1 MADGNLGSIWMSLG
15 IKDNVTDS
23 LKKVQKA
30 LSGTDEGAKA
40 AKKEIKD
47 LLAALKNA
55 DTPDKLVQSIER
67 INQALSKS
75 EVGAK
80 DLMNALSKTGSK
92 DWALFDEKLTLKNI
106 NQVRDAITRMMASL
120 SSSSSKSDEGLAQFF
135 KLGNAMNF
143 ILTIQS
149 ADKNLKSLRDTAKS
163 MTGNALLPDA
173 NSLVKNLE
181 DVRKRLIEAFNTGNI
196 KGSPV
201 LDEYRKV
208 TGEILA
214 LYDKINAQKG
224 EQSLFKNVDS
234 SATKATDALKQTEQQ
249 AKKTEETIEKAAV
262 STKKAATQAE
272 IALNEMLN
280 AFRGSESRFVGVGNA
295 GEKGRAY
302 VDILNQLNAA
312 IEKIR
317 KNENSGDKDAKEWTD
332 RANKALEYL
341 KLLHRIDLAQSKI
354 EDTKA
359 SNPNIDSSKI
369 KEALG
374 LITHFRE
381 QFTALESSQFLT
393 GVDRANVLKMY
404 SDVWK
409 MTLDKVQSIT
419 NKFEKK
425 NPLSDFDNNFT
436 KLDAKID
443 AFREKL
449 SKLRDLMSEGLSKGF
464 NTSMLTDRITGL
476 NGVITRMENAMGNQ
490 KQLSDGALMK
500 QLFSDMAVEMGKAS
514 TAMQAYGREKGKV
527 IAQERA
533 AAEEY
538 DRQKRQ
544 RYAAKKAQDDEL
556 KALSD
561 YAKRYMELQEAKRKA
576 EKKASD
582 ERKRQ
587 SAAEARRI
595 EADTERMSRLY
606 AKMSLV
612 IGRGERAGMRGL
624 ELGVNTSA
632 LKKALSEATELKR
645 RIEDANIS
653 LMGKGGRPSY
663 SSYAEEVNRLSSSLA
678 NATQAQRDLNSAQDK
693 ANRKAE
699 AQAIRDAAKAKREDI
714 AAEKQRQNELK
725 NTERRYDSLGNKVRQ
740 LRSEYSRGIS
750 IGADVSKAEGEIH
763 RLIFIMRK
771 LQNIKDNLF
780 YPIGWKGYLGQ
791 LGNIGSGHD
800 TTLASRI
807 LQDQKAINQEVQK
820 GIELEQK
827 RQQEIAQSAA
837 KARNDLAAAFAGANA
852 EAKKMQSIVGDIK
865 SLFLQGGIVFG
876 AQQFFNSIVQTG
888 GEIVQQ
894 HVALRSI
901 LGDVQKADEL
911 FAQTQQLALQSPFK
925 FGELNRDVKQ
935 LAAFGVEAND
945 LYDTTKR
952 LADIASGLGVDF
964 GRLGLAF
971 GQVKARSWLD
981 GKELR
986 QFAYAGLPLLQKITE
1001 LYNSEGKNGRNNYT
1015 QADVKKMISDRQV
1028 SFEDVQKVLWKMTDE
1043 GGQFYNMQFVLSETL
1058 LGRWNKLIDAWDIML
1073 GKFAEGKSVVGGT
1086 FSFLI
1091 NRTTDL
1097 ILALDKVSNAALAF
1111 GAMYALRKGATAIA
1125 SRVGIS
1131 SNLAALRAEQQVKLR
1146 TFAVEQ
1152 QQALIEGKIT
1162 MEKMRQN
1169 IADYQG
1175 MLNSKITTRN
1185 AVEQAAL
1192 DGRLS
1197 ALKMQKAF
1205 REGLI
1210 SKEMIE
1216 QLRLMGMISAKE
1228 SELITKEG
1236 TRARMSLAVN
1246 QAKGKFGGFFS
1257 GWNIATLGITI
1268 GAALYSAYSQ
1278 FKDSIKQDT
1287 DRINETAKT
1296 TVKTLS
1302 DTLSEVDN
1310 KGTGEALQQQVDK
1323 MTDVLKQSGLYT
1335 DSIKEQIDS
1344 TNDLGKEY
1352 DILKQKIIDARN
1364 ENNFTPS
1371 EGENFAKAKKATGAG
1386 FAGGASWFGQWTGI
1400 GQDDIDENINDVAG
1414 NLAQLQMKM
1423 EKFGDSTKSSME
1435 KVANSILGAR
1445 AAGMTFEEKIAEICS
1460 SRGVNGY
1467 WETFVKKVSNGNKD
1481 VEDDLRGLE
1490 GDLDDFSGNFGQIAT
1505 DDIPKYLEY
1514 MAKSRNMDMVEFS
1527 RWCKQHPDKFRT
1539 MLDQMLSEANKKV
1552 PGLVER
1558 LQSVAMAILN
1568 IGKAKPQEGN
1578 TGPKVWKNPNKVGTI
1593 ERKAFDKIQKA
1604 GMLKGGKDGFW
1615 QKEMAEYLHNL
1626 NGGNSNG
1633 WTSFGEAVR
1642 KRYKEVRDENDN
1654 AKNAGDIQPYVRE
1667 QRMLEAIAAQSG
1679 ISLDVGKNKVTGH
1692 FGKGKNKNGREEDTE
1707 LKRLQERLSSLKSA
1721 RQMYQKYKSI
1731 MSDEEAKKKTY
1742 NLFPEVTG
1750 LNLDDYQKAVH
1761 SLLEGFSIN
1770 TTERKKFQTSIYR
1783 EVAEWLFDE
1792 KDKKEYE
1799 RKAADFNESM
1809 NKLSERWDL
1818 YKSLLEKTGSKF
1830 FAESAWVDA
1839 FQMDDKTK
1847 SLMDE
1852 YYAHYH
1858 EVFNLQN
1865 SLGMTDGEAKAKL
1878 KLPNQYEEW
1887 KKITELL
1894 RGNYVKSL
1902 QDAADIIEKTED
1914 YEDKILKIRERYNEL
1929 ISKTNDPGI
1938 KARYE
1943 IQRDKEIGQVKL
1955 DKFKNSSDYLNFYG
1969 AIVSLGMDKAQAI
1982 GARIRQNINESL
1994 QNGAID
2000 AREYAK
2006 EIKQLDEQL
2015 SKLTSPKKTFL
2026 NGGLKGMAEQKISD
2040 ASEQMTLA
2048 ASKIAEGK
2056 KVRELGLKMGDENFI
2071 KRGDSMI
2078 ASGNA
2083 MMKAAEILFKD
2094 GTKAKE
2100 SLDKFANVVSIIDQN
2115 VQGMSEAFND
2125 IKETAS
2131 LLGVDIESDGWQD
2144 ASAFFETFSGMSSS
2158 LSKVV
2163 TSAESGNV
2171 GGILSGVTGIF
2182 TSPIKAFA
2190 KAHDAKLDR
2199 QIKLA
2204 ERQLNELKNLSSNI
2218 NSVIEKTLG
2227 GIYSYERSSDT
2238 TKKINDVKNDY
2249 RKWDAF
2255 SKTNFGKNFFGG
2267 HNLSHYSKDT
2277 YDAVM
2282 KTDTNPSAYAD
2293 QLALLHAQEDELRKQ
2308 RQAEED
2314 KKKTDKDKL
2323 ADYDQQIKE
2332 MELQIKT
2339 FAQDF
2344 LKDVYSIDMKS
2355 WASTLTDTIVSAW
2368 AKGEDAVD
2376 AYKKKV
2382 KDMVREVTKNIV
2394 SQKIMEKA
2402 LEKPLE
2408 WLTSVLDEKGKLD
2421 ETDMDD
2427 FADKLYQVGENVVPQ
2442 LTGIFDAL
2450 KEKGLDLRENGSSST
2465 TNSIKGITEET
2476 ADLLASYVNSI
2487 RLDLSVVREMQGK
2500 FLPEMSEIAKSQLTQ
2515 LNLIAQ
2521 NTLRN
2526 ADAAER
2532 IDKTVSE
2539 LNDNFNR
2546 VINGTKSLKMK

>member
-1 MADGNLGSIWMSLG
+1 MGD
-15 IKDNVTDS
+15 
-23 LKKVQKA
+23 
-30 LSGTDEGAKA
+30 LSF
-40 AKKEIKD
+40 
-47 LLAALKNA
+47 
-55 DTPDKLVQSIER
+55 S
-67 INQALSKS
+67 
-75 EVGAK
+75 
-80 DLMNALSKTGSK
+80 
-92 DWALFDEKLTLKNI
+92 LTLKSRIEEETKKIIRELNKVDSTGKQAQNALEAISEATKGIGDKGGRSFEKLNNFVKELRRNI
-106 NQVRDAITRMMASL
+106 GVF
-120 SSSSSKSDEGLAQFF
+120 SSEDFFSSKKLQQLESVQDGLYKIGHILGEVSKEGAGFNIF
-135 KLGNAMNF
+135 
-143 ILTIQS
+143 
-149 ADKNLKSLRDTAKS
+149 
-163 MTGNALLPDA
+163 P
-173 NSLVKNLE
+173 NS
-181 DVRKRLIEAFNTGNI
+181 
-196 KGSPV
+196 
-201 LDEYRKV
+201 
-208 TGEILA
+208 
-214 LYDKINAQKG
+214 
-224 EQSLFKNVDS
+224 
-234 SATKATDALKQTEQQ
+234 
-249 AKKTEETIEKAAV
+249 V
-262 STKKAATQAE
+262 STE
-272 IALNEMLN
+272 
-280 AFRGSESRFVGVGNA
+280 
-295 GEKGRAY
+295 
-302 VDILNQLNAA
+302 
-312 IEKIR
+312 
-317 KNENSGDKDAKEWTD
+317 
-332 RANKALEYL
+332 ANKAERELY
-341 KLLHRIDLAQSKI
+341 KLSSIIDEINKRHGEGIQLFG
-354 EDTKA
+354 
-359 SNPNIDSSKI
+359 IDSTNNI
-369 KEALG
+369 
-374 LITHFRE
+374 R
-381 QFTALESSQFLT
+381 
-393 GVDRANVLKMY
+393 
-404 SDVWK
+404 
-409 MTLDKVQSIT
+409 QS
-419 NKFEKK
+419 
-425 NPLSDFDNNFT
+425 LS
-436 KLDAKID
+436 
-443 AFREKL
+443 EL
-449 SKLRDLMSEGLSKGF
+449 SKYRTELEQIRNNRGIHP
-464 NTSMLTDRITGL
+464 ITGL
-476 NGVITRMENAMGNQ
+476 TATDIVKSSGYLNA
-490 KQLSDGALMK
+490 
-500 QLFSDMAVEMGKAS
+500 
-514 TAMQAYGREKGKV
+514 
-527 IAQERA
+527 I
-533 AAEEY
+533 
-538 DRQKRQ
+538 
-544 RYAAKKAQDDEL
+544 
-556 KALSD
+556 
-561 YAKRYMELQEAKRKA
+561 
-576 EKKASD
+576 
-582 ERKRQ
+582 
-587 SAAEARRI
+587 
-595 EADTERMSRLY
+595 
-606 AKMSLV
+606 
-612 IGRGERAGMRGL
+612 
-624 ELGVNTSA
+624 
-632 LKKALSEATELKR
+632 
-645 RIEDANIS
+645 
-653 LMGKGGRPSY
+653 
-663 SSYAEEVNRLSSSLA
+663 
-678 NATQAQRDLNSAQDK
+678 DK
-693 ANRKAE
+693 ANTYAKV
-699 AQAIRDAAKAKREDI
+699 IKDAAREAKE
-714 AAEKQRQNELK
+714 AERQRQNDLK

-750 IGADVSKAEGEIH
+750 VGADVSKAEAEIN
-763 RLIFIMRK
+763 RLLSLMRA
-771 LQNIKDNLF
+771 LINIKGRLNSEN
-780 YPIGWKGYLGQ
+780 WKDSLGM

-800 TTLASRI
+800 TTLASRV
-807 LQDQKAINQEVQK
+807 LQDQKAVNQEVQK

-837 KARNDLAAAFAGANA
+837 RARNDLASAFAGANA

-986 QFAYAGLPLLQKITE
+986 QFAYAGLPLLQRITE

-1015 QADVKKMISDRQV
+1015 QADVKKMISARQV

-1097 ILALDKVSNAALAF
+1097 VLALDKVSNAALAF

-1131 SNLAALRAEQQVKLR
+1131 SNLAALQAEQQVKLR

-1162 MEKMRQN
+1162 QEKMRQN

-1175 MLNSKITTRN
+1175 MLNSKINTRN

-1192 DGRLS
+1192 EGRLS

-1246 QAKGKFGGFFS
+1246 QAKGKLGGFFS

-1268 GAALYSAYSQ
+1268 GTALYSAYSQ

-1302 DTLSEVDN
+1302 DTLSEVGN
-1310 KGTGEALQQQVDK
+1310 KGTGETLQQQVDK

-1344 TNDLGKEY
+1344 TDDLGKEY

-1371 EGENFAKAKKATGAG
+1371 EGENFAKAKKASGAG

-1414 NLAQLQMKM
+1414 DLAQLQMKM

-1435 KVANSILGAR
+1435 KVANSMLGAR
-1445 AAGMTFEEKIAEICS
+1445 AAGMIFEEKLYTLYTTGGKGAATW
-1460 SRGVNGY
+1460 RH
-1467 WETFVKKVSNGNKD
+1467 FVDKVSNGNKD
-1481 VEDDLRGLE
+1481 MKGSLENLE
-1490 GDLDDFSGNFGQIAT
+1490 GDLRHFGANFGEIAT

-1552 PGLVER
+1552 PGLVAR

-1593 ERKAFDKIQKA
+1593 ERKVFGKLQKA
-1604 GMLKGGKDGFW
+1604 GKLKGGTYGFW

-1654 AKNAGDIQPYVRE
+1654 AKNAGDRQPYVRE
-1667 QRMLEAIAAQSG
+1667 QRMLKAIAAQSG

-1692 FGKGKNKNGREEDTE
+1692 FGKDKNKNGREEDTE

-1799 RKAADFNESM
+1799 KNAADFTELLNR
-1809 NKLSERWDL
+1809 LSSQWDL
-1818 YKSLLEKTGSKF
+1818 YKELLSKTGDKNFS
-1830 FAESAWVDA
+1830 SAA
-1839 FQMDDKTK
+1839 FNNPGYIDDKAK
-1847 SLMDE
+1847 ELIVE
-1852 YYAHYH
+1852 YNNKFGKDFQRENAM
-1858 EVFNLQN
+1858 
-1865 SLGMTDGEAKAKL
+1865 SMSDGVAKKTLKGPGEYEA
-1878 KLPNQYEEW
+1878 W
-1887 KKITELL
+1887 KKIVDLL
-1894 RGNYVKSL
+1894 RNNYIKIL

-1943 IQRDKEIGQVKL
+1943 IQRDKEIGHVKL

-1969 AIVSLGMDKAQAI
+1969 AIVSLGMDKAQTI
-1982 GARIRQNINESL
+1982 GARIRQNINEAL
-1994 QNGAID
+1994 QSGAID

-2015 SKLTSPKKTFL
+2015 SKLMNPRKTFL

-2040 ASEQMTLA
+2040 ANEQMTLA
-2048 ASKIAEGK
+2048 ASKIADGK
-2056 KVRELGLKMGDENFI
+2056 RIREEGLKNGNLGKI
-2071 KRGDSMI
+2071 AKGNYLI
-2078 ASGNA
+2078 ASGEA

-2131 LLGVDIESDGWQD
+2131 LLGADTESDGWQD

-2171 GGILSGVTGIF
+2171 GGILAGVTGIF

-2204 ERQLNELKNLSSNI
+2204 ERQLNELKNLFSNI
-2218 NSVIEKTLG
+2218 SSVIEKTLG
-2227 GIYSYERSSDT
+2227 GIYSYDRSSDT
-2238 TKKINDVKNDY
+2238 NKKLNDVKNDY
-2249 RKWDAF
+2249 KAWDAF
-2255 SKTNFGKNFFGG
+2255 SKTDFGKNFFGG
-2267 HNLSHYSKDT
+2267 RNFSHYSKET

-2282 KTDTNPSAYAD
+2282 KTETNPSAYAD

-2314 KKKTDKDKL
+2314 KKKTDKDKI

-2332 MELQIKT
+2332 MQLQIKT

-2355 WASTLTDTIVSAW
+2355 WGNQLTDTVVSAW
-2368 AKGEDAVD
+2368 TKGEDAVE
-2376 AYKKKV
+2376 AYKNKV
-2382 KDMVREVTKNIV
+2382 KEMVREVTKNIV

-2408 WLTSVLDEKGKLD
+2408 WLTGILDEKGKLD

-2450 KEKGLDLRENGSSST
+2450 KEKGLDLRENGSSSL

-2476 ADLLASYVNSI
+2476 GDLFASYLNAI
-2487 RLDLSVVREMQGK
+2487 RLDVSVIREMQGK
-2500 FLPEMSEIAKSQLTQ
+2500 FLPEMSEISKSQLTQ
-2515 LNLIAQ
+2515 LNLIAR

-2532 IDKTVSE
+2532 IEKIFIE
-2539 LNDNFNR
+2539 YNDNFNR

>member
-1 MADGNLGSIWMSLG
+1 MAGGNLGDLWFQLG
-15 IKDNVTDS
+15 VKDNTSKELQKIIDKLKTGDDAANALLRALQGFGTKKSGFKDQAEKAKEFADVLNEINRRIS
-23 LKKVQKA
+23 KLKKNDK
-30 LSGTDEGAKA
+30 TDE
-40 AKKEIKD
+40 
-47 LLAALKNA
+47 
-55 DTPDKLVQSIER
+55 
-67 INQALSKS
+67 
-75 EVGAK
+75 AK
-80 DLMNALSKTGSK
+80 DLQMAVKNALSYLDMLQRINIERSK
-92 DWALFDEKLTLKNI
+92 ISEL
-106 NQVRDAITRMMASL
+106 RSL
-120 SSSSSKSDEGLAQFF
+120 
-135 KLGNAMNF
+135 N
-143 ILTIQS
+143 
-149 ADKNLKSLRDTAKS
+149 
-163 MTGNALLPDA
+163 P
-173 NSLVKNLE
+173 
-181 DVRKRLIEAFNTGNI
+181 
-196 KGSPV
+196 
-201 LDEYRKV
+201 
-208 TGEILA
+208 
-214 LYDKINAQKG
+214 
-224 EQSLFKNVDS
+224 NVDTS
-234 SATKATDALKQTEQQ
+234 KLKE
-249 AKKTEETIEKAAV
+249 
-262 STKKAATQAE
+262 AE
-272 IALNEMLN
+272 LMLEN
-280 AFRGSESRFVGVGNA
+280 VN
-295 GEKGRAY
+295 
-302 VDILNQLNAA
+302 NQLY
-312 IEKIR
+312 R
-317 KNENSGDKDAKEWTD
+317 LQ
-332 RANKALEYL
+332 NKA
-341 KLLHRIDLAQSKI
+341 QV
-354 EDTKA
+354 
-359 SNPNIDSSKI
+359 
-369 KEALG
+369 G
-374 LITHFRE
+374 GGG
-381 QFTALESSQFLT
+381 
-393 GVDRANVLKMY
+393 GVDYANVLQDYAKVLQMTFR
-404 SDVWK
+404 DVK
-409 MTLDKVQSIT
+409 QIT
-419 NKFEKK
+419 DQFKK
-425 NPLSDFDNNFT
+425 ENPLSAFSGGA
-436 KLDAKID
+436 AKVEADI
-443 AFREKL
+443 ARVTEKL
-449 SKLRDLMSEGLSKGF
+449 ARMRDLMAEGSLKGYSTNMLGGSITELDKILSRLQAASGNK
-464 NTSMLTDRITGL
+464 SILTDAAQMKNL
-476 NGVITRMENAMGNQ
+476 
-490 KQLSDGALMK
+490 LSDV
-500 QLFSDMAVEMGKAS
+500 AVEMTKAAAA
-514 TAMQAYGREKGKV
+514 TQAYGREKGKV
-527 IAQERA
+527 IAQEREFA
-533 AAEEY
+533 AASKLSTK
-538 DRQKRQ
+538 DND
-544 RYAAKKAQDDEL
+544 AEL
-556 KALSD
+556 RALSD
-561 YAKRYMELQEAKRKA
+561 YAKRYMALQEAKRKA
-576 EKKASD
+576 EKQASD

-587 SAAEARRI
+587 SEAEARRI

-612 IGRGERAGMRGL
+612 IGRGERAGMRSL

-632 LKKALSEATELKR
+632 LEKALSEASELKK
-645 RIEDANIS
+645 RIEDANIA

-750 IGADVSKAEGEIH
+750 IGADVSKAEDEIK
-763 RLIFIMRK
+763 RLLSLMRN
-771 LQNIKDNLF
+771 LRTIKERLNSENWRE
-780 YPIGWKGYLGQ
+780 GLGM

-800 TTLASRI
+800 TTLASRV
-807 LQDQKAINQEVQK
+807 LQDQRAVNREVQR
-820 GIELEQK
+820 GVELEQK

-876 AQQFFNSIVQTG
+876 AQQFFNSIVKTG

-1001 LYNSEGKNGRNNYT
+1001 LYNAEGKNGRKNYT
-1015 QADVKKMISDRQV
+1015 QSDVKKMISGRQV

-1043 GGQFYNMQFVLSETL
+1043 GGQFYNMQLVLSETL

-1073 GKFAEGKSVVGGT
+1073 GKFAEGKNVIGGT
-1086 FSFLI
+1086 FSFII
-1091 NRTTDL
+1091 NRVTDL
-1097 ILALDKVSNAALAF
+1097 VLALDKLSPAMLSF
-1111 GAMYALRKGATAIA
+1111 GAIFAARKLGLMVSGKLGLGSINKNYT
-1125 SRVGIS
+1125 
-1131 SNLAALRAEQQVKLR
+1131 QQMNAQLR
-1146 TFAVEQ
+1146 TYAIEQ
-1152 QQALIEGKIT
+1152 QQLVIEGKIT
-1162 MEKMRQN
+1162 QQKALQNVQARAYLLSDTASMANAMSRLALEGKMSVLQ
-1169 IADYQG
+1169 
-1175 MLNSKITTRN
+1175 
-1185 AVEQAAL
+1185 
-1192 DGRLS
+1192 
-1197 ALKMQKAF
+1197 MQKAVK
-1205 REGLI
+1205 EG
-1210 SKEMIE
+1210 
-1216 QLRLMGMISAKE
+1216 
-1228 SELITKEG
+1228 LITKELVSQLAVMGQITARQEQIILGG
-1236 TRARMSLAVN
+1236 TRFAAVMNMGISKIGGGIKSL
-1246 QAKGKFGGFFS
+1246 FTMLGGWW
-1257 GWNIATLGITI
+1257 GLAI
-1268 GAALYSAYSQ
+1268 GAAVQLFSSYRSDMDRISENAKGFRDSAYNKKKIYEDELS
-1278 FKDSIKQDT
+1278 
-1287 DRINETAKT
+1287 NEKPTNSA
-1296 TVKTLS
+1296 
-1302 DTLSEVDN
+1302 E
-1310 KGTGEALQQQVDK
+1310 LQQRVNSMKELLQN
-1323 MTDVLKQSGLYT
+1323 SGDYT
-1335 DSIKEQIDS
+1335 QTIEDQIARAKNLNEQ
-1344 TNDLGKEY
+1344 Y
-1352 DILKQKIIDARN
+1352 DILNKGIVAARDNSQQEANDSDVVAGALGASGGWGSGNPFADTIEDAVEDLNEAVIKYQTLLSGLDEDTKSRMDSVANQFMKPEERAMSLDEKIRILAER
-1364 ENNFTPS
+1364 
-1371 EGENFAKAKKATGAG
+1371 
-1386 FAGGASWFGQWTGI
+1386 GGANW
-1400 GQDDIDENINDVAG
+1400 
-1414 NLAQLQMKM
+1414 
-1423 EKFGDSTKSSME
+1423 DSFVLKSSNGSNDI
-1435 KVANSILGAR
+1435 ANSIYKIGIR
-1445 AAGMTFEEKIAEICS
+1445 ANKVSDQINDIAKKNIPRIINFLKESFNLFGVDFSKWCNSNS
-1460 SRGVNGY
+1460 SRFESMIERMLDACKVNVPQIREYLKSIFYQEAGAKQP
-1467 WETFVKKVSNGNKD
+1467 KKAGGGK
-1481 VEDDLRGLE
+1481 VEK
-1490 GDLDDFSGNFGQIAT
+1490 
-1505 DDIPKYLEY
+1505 PKTPMQQRVRRNLSKTG
-1514 MAKSRNMDMVEFS
+1514 KSKARVEA
-1527 RWCKQHPDKFRT
+1527 QAT
-1539 MLDQMLSEANKKV
+1539 MLDSYLDETSDYNTDNNLQTELQNRYNEYKNRENKFKRGKISKALRDEAWESYNSLNQAAWEGLGYKFYPQDKKSNKV
-1552 PGLVER
+1552 PKGR
-1558 LQSVAMAILN
+1558 NRNS
-1568 IGKAKPQEGN
+1568 G
-1578 TGPKVWKNPNKVGTI
+1578 
-1593 ERKAFDKIQKA
+1593 RK
-1604 GMLKGGKDGFW
+1604 
-1615 QKEMAEYLHNL
+1615 E
-1626 NGGNSNG
+1626 
-1633 WTSFGEAVR
+1633 
-1642 KRYKEVRDENDN
+1642 
-1654 AKNAGDIQPYVRE
+1654 DI
-1667 QRMLEAIAAQSG
+1667 
-1679 ISLDVGKNKVTGH
+1679 
-1692 FGKGKNKNGREEDTE
+1692 E

-1770 TTERKKFQTSIYR
+1770 TTDRKKFQTSIYR

-1818 YKSLLEKTGSKF
+1818 YKRLLEKTGSKF
-1830 FAESAWVDA
+1830 FAESAWIDA
-1839 FQMDDKTK
+1839 FQMDDKTQ

-1852 YYAHYH
+1852 YYANYH
-1858 EVFNLQN
+1858 EIFNLQD
-1865 SLGMTDGEAKAKL
+1865 SLNMTDGEAKEKL
-1878 KLPNQYEEW
+1878 KQPNQYEEW

-1943 IQRDKEIGQVKL
+1943 IQRDKEIGNVKL

-1982 GARIRQNINESL
+1982 GARIRQNINEAL

-2071 KRGDSMI
+2071 KRGDSLI
-2078 ASGNA
+2078 ASGKA

-2131 LLGVDIESDGWQD
+2131 LLGVDTESDGWQD

-2171 GGILSGVTGIF
+2171 GGIIAGVTGIF

-2204 ERQLNELKNLSSNI
+2204 ERQLNEMKNLSSNI

-2238 TKKINDVKNDY
+2238 TKKLNDVKNDY
-2249 RKWDAF
+2249 RKWNAF

-2282 KTDTNPSAYAD
+2282 NTETNPSAYAD

-2332 MELQIKT
+2332 MQLQIKT

-2376 AYKKKV
+2376 AYREKV
-2382 KDMVREVTKNIV
+2382 KDMVRDVTKNIV

-2408 WLTSVLDEKGKLD
+2408 WLTSVLDEKGQLD
-2421 ETDMDD
+2421 ETDMDK
-2427 FADKLYQVGENVVPQ
+2427 FAKQLYEVGEKVTPQ
-2442 LTGIFDAL
+2442 ITGLFDAM
-2450 KEKGLDLRENGSSST
+2450 KNNGFDMRENGSSSA

-2476 ADLLASYVNSI
+2476 ADLLASYVNNI

-2515 LNLIAQ
+2515 LNLIAR

>member
-1 MADGNLGSIWMSLG
+1 MAGGNLGDLWFQLG
-15 IKDNVTDS
+15 VKDNTSKELQKIIDKLKTGDDAANALLRAIQGFGTKKSGFKEQAEKAKEFADVLNEINRRIS
-23 LKKVQKA
+23 KLKKNDK
-30 LSGTDEGAKA
+30 GDE
-40 AKKEIKD
+40 
-47 LLAALKNA
+47 
-55 DTPDKLVQSIER
+55 
-67 INQALSKS
+67 
-75 EVGAK
+75 AK
-80 DLMNALSKTGSK
+80 DLQLAVKNALSYLDMLQRINIERSK
-92 DWALFDEKLTLKNI
+92 ISELRSLNPNVDTSKLREAELMLENI
-106 NQVRDAITRMMASL
+106 NNQLFRL
-120 SSSSSKSDEGLAQFF
+120 QNKAQ
-135 KLGNAMNF
+135 G
-143 ILTIQS
+143 
-149 ADKNLKSLRDTAKS
+149 
-163 MTGNALLPDA
+163 G
-173 NSLVKNLE
+173 
-181 DVRKRLIEAFNTGNI
+181 G
-196 KGSPV
+196 G
-201 LDEYRKV
+201 
-208 TGEILA
+208 G
-214 LYDKINAQKG
+214 G
-224 EQSLFKNVDS
+224 VDS
-234 SATKATDALKQTEQQ
+234 AKVLQDYAKVLQMTFRDVKQITDQF
-249 AKKTEETIEKAAV
+249 KKE
-262 STKKAATQAE
+262 
-272 IALNEMLN
+272 
-280 AFRGSESRFVGVGNA
+280 
-295 GEKGRAY
+295 
-302 VDILNQLNAA
+302 
-312 IEKIR
+312 
-317 KNENSGDKDAKEWTD
+317 
-332 RANKALEYL
+332 
-341 KLLHRIDLAQSKI
+341 
-354 EDTKA
+354 
-359 SNPNIDSSKI
+359 
-369 KEALG
+369 
-374 LITHFRE
+374 
-381 QFTALESSQFLT
+381 
-393 GVDRANVLKMY
+393 
-404 SDVWK
+404 
-409 MTLDKVQSIT
+409 
-419 NKFEKK
+419 
-425 NPLSDFDNNFT
+425 NPLSAFSGGA
-436 KLDAKID
+436 AKVEADI
-443 AFREKL
+443 ARVTEKL
-449 SKLRDLMSEGLSKGF
+449 ARMRDLMAEGALKGF
-464 NTSMLTDRITGL
+464 NTNMLGGSITELDKILARLQAASGNKSILTDAAQMKNL
-476 NGVITRMENAMGNQ
+476 
-490 KQLSDGALMK
+490 LSDV
-500 QLFSDMAVEMGKAS
+500 AVEMTKAAAA
-514 TAMQAYGREKGKV
+514 TQAYGREKGKV
-527 IAQERA
+527 IAQEREFA
-533 AAEEY
+533 AAS
-538 DRQKRQ
+538 KLS
-544 RYAAKKAQDDEL
+544 AKDNDAEL

-561 YAKRYMELQEAKRKA
+561 YAKRYMALQEAKRKA
-576 EKKASD
+576 EKQASD

-632 LKKALSEATELKR
+632 LEKALSEATELKR
-645 RIEDANIS
+645 RIEDANIA

-699 AQAIRDAAKAKREDI
+699 AQATRDAAKAKRDDA
-714 AAEKQRQNELK
+714 AAERQRQREIEIS
-725 NTERRYDSLGNKVRQ
+725 TRRMERLDDVLVRLRKEYGNSV
-740 LRSEYSRGIS
+740 
-750 IGADVSKAEGEIH
+750 
-763 RLIFIMRK
+763 K
-771 LQNIKDNLF
+771 LQVDTTQIETKIKDIENQF
-780 YPIGWKGYLGQ
+780 NYLK
-791 LGNIGSGHD
+791 S
-800 TTLASRI
+800 I
-807 LQDQKAINQEVQK
+807 LQRLGSRDSTALGLITNVGDQREVQLANRVADAQREANREAQR

-1001 LYNSEGKNGRNNYT
+1001 LYNSEGKNGRKNYT
-1015 QADVKKMISDRQV
+1015 QADVKKMISGRQV

-1043 GGQFYNMQFVLSETL
+1043 GGQFYNMQLVLSETL

-1073 GKFAEGKSVVGGT
+1073 GKFAEGKNVIGGT
-1086 FSFLI
+1086 FSFII
-1091 NRTTDL
+1091 NRVTDL
-1097 ILALDKVSNAALAF
+1097 VLALDKLSPAMLSF
-1111 GAMYALRKGATAIA
+1111 GAIFAARKLGLMA
-1125 SRVGIS
+1125 SGKLGLGSI
-1131 SNLAALRAEQQVKLR
+1131 NKNYTQQMNAQLR
-1146 TFAVEQ
+1146 TYAIEQ
-1152 QQALIEGKIT
+1152 QQLVTEGKIT
-1162 MEKMRQN
+1162 QQKALQNVQARAYLLSDTASRANAMSRLALEGKMSVLQ
-1169 IADYQG
+1169 
-1175 MLNSKITTRN
+1175 
-1185 AVEQAAL
+1185 
-1192 DGRLS
+1192 
-1197 ALKMQKAF
+1197 MQKAVK
-1205 REGLI
+1205 EGLVTKELIRQLAVMGQITARQEQIILGGTRFAAVMNMGI
-1210 SKEMIE
+1210 SKIGGGIKSLFTMLGGWWGLAIGLAVQTFSSYSSDMDRISENAKGFRDSAYNKKKNYEDELANEKPANSADLQQRVNSMKELLRNSGDYTQTIE
-1216 QLRLMGMISAKE
+1216 DQI
-1228 SELITKEG
+1228 
-1236 TRARMSLAVN
+1236 TRAKNL
-1246 QAKGKFGGFFS
+1246 
-1257 GWNIATLGITI
+1257 
-1268 GAALYSAYSQ
+1268 
-1278 FKDSIKQDT
+1278 
-1287 DRINETAKT
+1287 NE
-1296 TVKTLS
+1296 
-1302 DTLSEVDN
+1302 
-1310 KGTGEALQQQVDK
+1310 Q
-1323 MTDVLKQSGLYT
+1323 
-1335 DSIKEQIDS
+1335 
-1344 TNDLGKEY
+1344 Y
-1352 DILKQKIIDARN
+1352 DILNKGIVAARDNSQQEANDSDVVAGALGASGGWGSGNPFADTMEDAVEDLNEAVIKYQTLLSGLDEDTKSRMDSVANQFLKPEERAMSLDEKIRILAER
-1364 ENNFTPS
+1364 
-1371 EGENFAKAKKATGAG
+1371 
-1386 FAGGASWFGQWTGI
+1386 GGANW
-1400 GQDDIDENINDVAG
+1400 
-1414 NLAQLQMKM
+1414 
-1423 EKFGDSTKSSME
+1423 DSFVLKSSNGSNDI
-1435 KVANSILGAR
+1435 ANSIYKIGIR
-1445 AAGMTFEEKIAEICS
+1445 ANKVSDQINDIAKKNIPRIINFLKKSFNLFGVDFSKWCNRNS
-1460 SRGVNGY
+1460 SRFASMIERMLDACKVNVPQIREYLKSIFYQEAGAKQPKKAGGGKVEKPKTPMQQRVRRNLSKTGKSKARV
-1467 WETFVKKVSNGNKD
+1467 ET
-1481 VEDDLRGLE
+1481 
-1490 GDLDDFSGNFGQIAT
+1490 QA
-1505 DDIPKYLEY
+1505 
-1514 MAKSRNMDMVEFS
+1514 
-1527 RWCKQHPDKFRT
+1527 T
-1539 MLDQMLSEANKKV
+1539 MLDSYLDETSDYNTDNNLQTELQNRYNEYKNRENKFKRGKISKALRDEAWESYNSLNQAAWEGLGYKFYPQDKKSNKV
-1552 PGLVER
+1552 P
-1558 LQSVAMAILN
+1558 
-1568 IGKAKPQEGN
+1568 
-1578 TGPKVWKNPNKVGTI
+1578 
-1593 ERKAFDKIQKA
+1593 
-1604 GMLKGGKDGFW
+1604 KGR
-1615 QKEMAEYLHNL
+1615 N
-1626 NGGNSNG
+1626 GNSG
-1633 WTSFGEAVR
+1633 R
-1642 KRYKEVRDENDN
+1642 KE
-1654 AKNAGDIQPYVRE
+1654 DI
-1667 QRMLEAIAAQSG
+1667 
-1679 ISLDVGKNKVTGH
+1679 
-1692 FGKGKNKNGREEDTE
+1692 E

-1761 SLLEGFSIN
+1761 SLLGGFSIN

-1830 FAESAWVDA
+1830 FAESAWIDA
-1839 FQMDDKTK
+1839 FQMDDKTQ

-1858 EVFNLQN
+1858 EIFNLQD
-1865 SLGMTDGEAKAKL
+1865 SLSMTDGEAKEKL

-1969 AIVSLGMDKAQAI
+1969 AIVSLGMDKAQTI
-1982 GARIRQNINESL
+1982 GARIRQNINEAL
-1994 QNGAID
+1994 QSGAID

-2040 ASEQMTLA
+2040 ASEQMTIA

-2078 ASGNA
+2078 ASGKA

-2115 VQGMSEAFND
+2115 VQGLSEAFND

-2131 LLGVDIESDGWQD
+2131 LLGADTESDGWQD

-2171 GGILSGVTGIF
+2171 GGILAGVTGIF

-2218 NSVIEKTLG
+2218 SSVIEKTLG
-2227 GIYSYERSSDT
+2227 GIYSYNRSSDAN
-2238 TKKINDVKNDY
+2238 KKLNDVKNDY
-2249 RKWDAF
+2249 KAWDAF
-2255 SKTNFGKNFFGG
+2255 SKTDIGKNFFGG
-2267 HNLSHYSKDT
+2267 HNFSHYSKET

-2282 KTDTNPSAYAD
+2282 KTETNPSAYAD

-2314 KKKTDKDKL
+2314 KKKTDKDKI

-2332 MELQIKT
+2332 MQLQIKT

-2355 WASTLTDTIVSAW
+2355 WGNQLTDTVVSAW
-2368 AKGEDAVD
+2368 TKGEDAVE
-2376 AYKKKV
+2376 AYKNKV
-2382 KDMVREVTKNIV
+2382 KEMVREVTKNIV

-2408 WLTSVLDEKGKLD
+2408 WLTGILDEKGKLD

-2450 KEKGLDLRENGSSST
+2450 KEKGLDLRENGSSSL

-2476 ADLLASYVNSI
+2476 GDLFASYLNAI
-2487 RLDLSVVREMQGK
+2487 RLDVSVIREMQGK
-2500 FLPEMSEIAKSQLTQ
+2500 FLPEMSEISKSQLTQ
-2515 LNLIAQ
+2515 LNLIAR

-2532 IDKTVSE
+2532 IEKIFIE
-2539 LNDNFNR
+2539 YNDNFNR

>member
-1 MADGNLGSIWMSLG
+1 MAGGNLGDLWFQLG
-15 IKDNVTDS
+15 VKDNTSKELQKIIDKLKTGDDAANALLRALQGFGTKKSGFKDQAEKAKEFADVLNEINRRIS
-23 LKKVQKA
+23 KLKK
-30 LSGTDEGAKA
+30 
-40 AKKEIKD
+40 
-47 LLAALKNA
+47 N
-55 DTPDKLVQSIER
+55 DKSNE
-67 INQALSKS
+67 
-75 EVGAK
+75 AK
-80 DLMNALSKTGSK
+80 DLQLAVKNALSYLDMLQRINIERSK
-92 DWALFDEKLTLKNI
+92 ISELRSLNPNVDTSKLREAELMLENI
-106 NQVRDAITRMMASL
+106 NNQLFRL
-120 SSSSSKSDEGLAQFF
+120 QNKAQ
-135 KLGNAMNF
+135 G
-143 ILTIQS
+143 
-149 ADKNLKSLRDTAKS
+149 
-163 MTGNALLPDA
+163 G
-173 NSLVKNLE
+173 
-181 DVRKRLIEAFNTGNI
+181 G
-196 KGSPV
+196 G
-201 LDEYRKV
+201 
-208 TGEILA
+208 G
-214 LYDKINAQKG
+214 G
-224 EQSLFKNVDS
+224 VDS
-234 SATKATDALKQTEQQ
+234 AKVLQDYAKVLQMTFRDVKQITDQF
-249 AKKTEETIEKAAV
+249 KKE
-262 STKKAATQAE
+262 
-272 IALNEMLN
+272 
-280 AFRGSESRFVGVGNA
+280 
-295 GEKGRAY
+295 
-302 VDILNQLNAA
+302 
-312 IEKIR
+312 
-317 KNENSGDKDAKEWTD
+317 
-332 RANKALEYL
+332 
-341 KLLHRIDLAQSKI
+341 
-354 EDTKA
+354 
-359 SNPNIDSSKI
+359 
-369 KEALG
+369 
-374 LITHFRE
+374 
-381 QFTALESSQFLT
+381 
-393 GVDRANVLKMY
+393 
-404 SDVWK
+404 
-409 MTLDKVQSIT
+409 
-419 NKFEKK
+419 
-425 NPLSDFDNNFT
+425 NPLSAFSGGA
-436 KLDAKID
+436 AKVEADI
-443 AFREKL
+443 ARVTEKL
-449 SKLRDLMSEGLSKGF
+449 ARMRDLMAEGALKGY
-464 NTSMLTDRITGL
+464 NTNMLGGSITELDKILARLQAASGNKSILTDAAQMKNL
-476 NGVITRMENAMGNQ
+476 
-490 KQLSDGALMK
+490 LSDV
-500 QLFSDMAVEMGKAS
+500 AVEMTKAVAA
-514 TAMQAYGREKGKV
+514 TQAYGREKGKV
-527 IAQERA
+527 IAQEREFA
-533 AAEEY
+533 AAL
-538 DRQKRQ
+538 KLS
-544 RYAAKKAQDDEL
+544 AKDNDAEL

-561 YAKRYMELQEAKRKA
+561 YAKRYMALQEAKRKA
-576 EKKASD
+576 EKQASD

-632 LKKALSEATELKR
+632 LEKALSEATELKR
-645 RIEDANIS
+645 RIEDANIA

-699 AQAIRDAAKAKREDI
+699 AQATRDAAKAKREDI

-750 IGADVSKAEGEIH
+750 IGADVSKAEAEIS
-763 RLIFIMRK
+763 RLLSLMRA
-771 LQNIKDNLF
+771 LINIKGRLNSEN
-780 YPIGWKGYLGQ
+780 WKDSLGL

-800 TTLASRI
+800 TTLASRV
-807 LQDQKAINQEVQK
+807 LQDQKAVNQEVQR
-820 GIELEQK
+820 GVELEQK
-827 RQQEIAQSAA
+827 RQQEIAQTAA

-1001 LYNSEGKNGRNNYT
+1001 LYNSEGKNGRKNYT
-1015 QADVKKMISDRQV
+1015 QADVKKMISGRQV

-1043 GGQFYNMQFVLSETL
+1043 GGQFYNMQLVLSETL

-1073 GKFAEGKSVVGGT
+1073 GKFAEGKNVIGGT
-1086 FSFLI
+1086 FSFII
-1091 NRTTDL
+1091 NRVTDL
-1097 ILALDKVSNAALAF
+1097 VLALDKLSPAMLSF
-1111 GAMYALRKGATAIA
+1111 GAIFAARKLGLMA
-1125 SRVGIS
+1125 SGKLGLGSI
-1131 SNLAALRAEQQVKLR
+1131 NKNYTQQMNAQLR
-1146 TFAVEQ
+1146 TYAIEQ
-1152 QQALIEGKIT
+1152 QQLVTEGKIT
-1162 MEKMRQN
+1162 QQKALQNVQARAYLLSDTASRANAMSRLALEGKMSVLQ
-1169 IADYQG
+1169 
-1175 MLNSKITTRN
+1175 
-1185 AVEQAAL
+1185 
-1192 DGRLS
+1192 
-1197 ALKMQKAF
+1197 MQKAVK
-1205 REGLI
+1205 EG
-1210 SKEMIE
+1210 
-1216 QLRLMGMISAKE
+1216 
-1228 SELITKEG
+1228 LITKELVSQLAVMGQITARQEQIILGG
-1236 TRARMSLAVN
+1236 TRFAAVMNMGISKIGGGIKSL
-1246 QAKGKFGGFFS
+1246 FTMLGGWW
-1257 GWNIATLGITI
+1257 GLAI
-1268 GAALYSAYSQ
+1268 GAAVQIFSSYSSDMDRISENAKGFRDSAYN
-1278 FKDSIKQDT
+1278 KKKGYEDELA
-1287 DRINETAKT
+1287 NEKPTNSA
-1296 TVKTLS
+1296 
-1302 DTLSEVDN
+1302 D
-1310 KGTGEALQQQVDK
+1310 LQQRVNSMKELLQN
-1323 MTDVLKQSGLYT
+1323 SGDYT
-1335 DSIKEQIDS
+1335 QTIEDQIARAKNLNEQ
-1344 TNDLGKEY
+1344 Y
-1352 DILKQKIIDARN
+1352 DILNKGIVAARDNSQQEANDSDVVAGALGASGGWGSGNPFADTMEDAVEDLNEAVIKYQTLLSGLDEDTKSRMDSVANQFLKPEERAMSLDEKIRILAER
-1364 ENNFTPS
+1364 
-1371 EGENFAKAKKATGAG
+1371 
-1386 FAGGASWFGQWTGI
+1386 GGANW
-1400 GQDDIDENINDVAG
+1400 
-1414 NLAQLQMKM
+1414 
-1423 EKFGDSTKSSME
+1423 DSFVLKSSNGSNDI
-1435 KVANSILGAR
+1435 ANSIYKIGIRANKVSDQINDIAKKNIPRIINFLKKSFNLFGADFSKWCNR
-1445 AAGMTFEEKIAEICS
+1445 NS
-1460 SRGVNGY
+1460 SRFASMIERMLDACKVNVPQIREYLKSIFYQEAGAKQP
-1467 WETFVKKVSNGNKD
+1467 KKAGGGK
-1481 VEDDLRGLE
+1481 VEK
-1490 GDLDDFSGNFGQIAT
+1490 
-1505 DDIPKYLEY
+1505 PKTPMQQRVRRNLSKTG
-1514 MAKSRNMDMVEFS
+1514 KSKARVEA
-1527 RWCKQHPDKFRT
+1527 QAT
-1539 MLDQMLSEANKKV
+1539 MLDSYLDETSDYNTDNNLQTELQNRYNEYKNRENKFKRGKISKALRDEAWESYNSLNQAAWEGLGYKFYPQDKKSNKV
-1552 PGLVER
+1552 P
-1558 LQSVAMAILN
+1558 
-1568 IGKAKPQEGN
+1568 
-1578 TGPKVWKNPNKVGTI
+1578 
-1593 ERKAFDKIQKA
+1593 
-1604 GMLKGGKDGFW
+1604 KGR
-1615 QKEMAEYLHNL
+1615 H
-1626 NGGNSNG
+1626 GNSG
-1633 WTSFGEAVR
+1633 R
-1642 KRYKEVRDENDN
+1642 KE
-1654 AKNAGDIQPYVRE
+1654 DI
-1667 QRMLEAIAAQSG
+1667 
-1679 ISLDVGKNKVTGH
+1679 
-1692 FGKGKNKNGREEDTE
+1692 E

-1731 MSDEEAKKKTY
+1731 MPDEEAKKKTY

-1839 FQMDDKTK
+1839 FQMDDKVL

-1865 SLGMTDGEAKAKL
+1865 SLNMTDGEAKAKL

-1902 QDAADIIEKTED
+1902 KDAADIIEKTED
-1914 YEDKILKIRERYNEL
+1914 YEDKILKIRQDYDKL
-1929 ISKTNDPGI
+1929 IKKTDNPGI

-1982 GARIRQNINESL
+1982 GARIRQNINEAL

-2040 ASEQMTLA
+2040 ASEQMTIA

-2078 ASGNA
+2078 ASGKA

-2131 LLGVDIESDGWQD
+2131 LLGADTESDGWQD

-2171 GGILSGVTGIF
+2171 GGILAGVTGIF

-2218 NSVIEKTLG
+2218 SSVIEKTLG

-2238 TKKINDVKNDY
+2238 TKKLNDVKNDY
-2249 RKWDAF
+2249 KAWEAY
-2255 SKTNFGKNFFGG
+2255 SKTDTGKAFFGG
-2267 HNLSHYSKDT
+2267 KNLSHYSKET

-2282 KTDTNPSAYAD
+2282 KTETNPSAYAD

-2314 KKKTDKDKL
+2314 KKKTDKDKI

-2332 MELQIKT
+2332 MQLQIKT

-2355 WASTLTDTIVSAW
+2355 WGNQLTDTVVSAW
-2368 AKGEDAVD
+2368 TKGEDAVE
-2376 AYKKKV
+2376 AYKNKV
-2382 KDMVREVTKNIV
+2382 KEMVREVTKNIV

-2408 WLTSVLDEKGKLD
+2408 WLTGILDEKGKLD
-2421 ETDMDD
+2421 ETDMND

-2450 KEKGLDLRENGSSST
+2450 KEKGLDLRENGSSSM
-2465 TNSIKGITEET
+2465 TNSIKGINEEEI
-2476 ADLLASYVNSI
+2476 DLLASYLNAV
-2487 RLDLSVVREMQGK
+2487 RLDVSVIREMQGK

-2515 LNLIAQ
+2515 LNLIAR

-2532 IDKTVSE
+2532 IEKIFIE
-2539 LNDNFNR
+2539 YNDNFNR